1 MSLDYAIL
9 GFLNYHAYTGYD
21 LKKIFDTSV
30 QHFWPADQS
39 QIYRT
44 LARLTDRSLVEV
56 QRVPQED
63 RPDRKVYHIT
73 QSGRAELLKWLE
85 GPPPAEGP
93 RSAPLIQVFFA
104 GQLSDEEVL
113 AKFMGFA
120 DSLRATLA
128 RFEQIPSQVEPY
140 QREIGSP
147 REYFFWML
155 TLDNGLRSVRATLEW
170 AEAVIEQIKAG
181 KVPAE

>member
-1 MSLDYAIL
+1 
-9 GFLNYHAYTGYD
+9 
-21 LKKIFDTSV
+21 
-30 QHFWPADQS
+30 
-39 QIYRT
+39 
-44 LARLTDRSLVEV
+44 
-56 QRVPQED
+56 VPQED

-128 RFEQIPSQVEPY
+128 RFEQIPAQVEPY